1 MENKAVFLY
10 PGQGSQEVGMG
21 LDLYRSYPRARDIF
35 DRADRFL
42 GFSLSRLCFE
52 GPGAALNSD
61 LNAQLAVYTVSCIVT
76 DLLRNNN
83 VLPDVVSGYSSGFYA
98 AAYAAGCFDFDRGL
112 GLVRRAGELLLD
124 EGRKIDG
131 SMAVV
136 FGLPPKKIANVCTQ
150 VEKAQVAIFN
160 TPRQTV
166 ISGEKNAV
174 QTAIDM
180 CLKEGALDAYPLSTA
195 TAYHSRFMKRSGLR
209 FLKEIEGC
217 RFMEPRVPLVSYLL
231 LRRVSDRK
239 DLVRTMA
246 SQLSGPVR
254 WVDLIKTLSRNG
266 TRLFLEVGPGAI
278 ISRTVRWIDRTIVIR
293 TTTPKPNL
301 LKTIEKHRGIF
312 AAKQLT
318 IGNSGDD
325 EHQYRR
331 RSPIRH
337 FGD

>member
-52 GPGAALNSD
+52 GPDEALNSD

-76 DLLRNNN
+76 DLLSNNN
-83 VLPDVVSGYSSGFYA
+83 VVPDVVSGYSSGFYA

-136 FGLPPKKIANVCTQ
+136 FGLSPKKIANVCTQ
-150 VEKAQVAIFN
+150 VEKAHVAIFN

-166 ISGEKNAV
+166 ISGEKKAV

-180 CLKEGALDAYPLSTA
+180 CLKEGALDAYPLLTA

-209 FLKEIEGC
+209 FLKEIEGYH
-217 RFMEPRVPLVSYLL
+217 FMEPRVPLVSYLL
-231 LRRVSDRK
+231 LTRVSDRN

-266 TRLFLEVGPGAI
+266 TRLFLEVGPGGV
-278 ISRTVRWIDRTIVIR
+278 ISRTVRWIDRSIEIR
-293 TTTPKPNL
+293 TTTPKSSL
-301 LKTIEKHRGIF
+301 LEAIERYRELLSAKEVIIDNPGI
-312 AAKQLT
+312 
-318 IGNSGDD
+318 D
-325 EHQYRR
+325 EDACRK
-331 RSPIRH
+331 RSSV
-337 FGD
+337 